1 MDILSQLFPMPPIP
15 TIPQAV
21 FFGLAI
27 FTAIGALIVALAP
40 NLYHN
45 ALGLVVSF
53 FGVAGIYALLEA
65 EFLAVSQILIYVGA
79 ISTLITF
86 AIMLTRGM
94 MYGRTSS
101 NNKQLLSA
109 AIMAPLL
116 FVTLWGILANV
127 PWPEVGAEL
136 PNGEAIIAKMG
147 ELFVTSYLIPFE
159 MMALLLLVALAG
171 ALMLARDK

>member
-1 MDILSQLFPMPPIP
+1 MEILQELFPLPPIP

-21 FFGLAI
+21 FFALAI

-45 ALGLVVSF
+45 ALGLIMAF

-65 EFLAVSQILIYVGA
+65 EFLAVSQVLIYVGA

-94 MYGRTSS
+94 MFGRTSRY
-101 NNKQLLSA
+101 NRNMLTA
-109 AIMAPLL
+109 AIMAGLL
-116 FVTLWGILANV
+116 FVTLWAIVSNV

-136 PNGEAIIAKMG
+136 AHGEAIIATMG
-147 ELFVTSYLIPFE
+147 GLFVTTYLIPFE

>member
-1 MDILSQLFPMPPIP
+1 
-15 TIPQAV
+15 V
-21 FFGLAI
+21 
-27 FTAIGALIVALAP
+27 
-40 NLYHN
+40 
-45 ALGLVVSF
+45 
-53 FGVAGIYALLEA
+53 
-65 EFLAVSQILIYVGA
+65 LIYVGA

-101 NNKQLLSA
+101 NNKQMLTA
-109 AIMAPLL
+109 AIMAGLL
-116 FVTLWGILANV
+116 FVTLWGILGNV
-127 PWPEVGAEL
+127 PWTEIGAEL
-136 PNGEAIIAKMG
+136 PHGEAIIARLG